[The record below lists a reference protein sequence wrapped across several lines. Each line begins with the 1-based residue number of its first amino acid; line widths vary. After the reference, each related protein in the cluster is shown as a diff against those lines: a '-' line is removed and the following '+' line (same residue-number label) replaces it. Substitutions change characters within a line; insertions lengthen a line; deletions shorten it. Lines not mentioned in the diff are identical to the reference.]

1 MRDQAGS
8 QARARPR
15 HRGAGDR
22 RPGGRVPRPDHGIA
36 LGDARASRPTRAS
49 PRICRASARCRAMI
63 RMRCAPRSGTS
74 TAAVMLEPIQGETG
88 VHVIADEMIVAAR
101 EVCDES
107 GALLVFDEIQ
117 TGMGRTGSLWAYEQL
132 PARPDV
138 MTTAKALGGGLPV
151 GACVTAPETAEVLE
165 RGDHGSTFAGGPL
178 IAAASLA
185 AFDVIDDRELLRGCA
200 GAGRAAPRRPR
211 RDRRDRRGARPR
223 PDGRRPARGRRR
235 QGGRRSCR
243 WIRA

>member
-1 MRDQAGS
+1 VRRDD
-8 QARARPR
+8 P
-15 HRGAGDR
+15 
-22 RPGGRVPRPDHGIA
+22 VA
-36 LGDARASRPTRAS
+36 LRDAVGER
-49 PRICRASARCRAMI
+49 
-63 RMRCAPRSGTS
+63 

-88 VHVIADEMIVAAR
+88 VHVISDELIAAAR
-101 EVCDES
+101 DACDAA

-151 GACVTAPETAEVLE
+151 GACLTVPETAAVLE

-185 AFDVIDDRELLRGCA
+185 ALDVIDDPELLRGVRQL
-200 GAGRAAPRRPR
+200 GGRLREGLEAIDAIAEIRGRGLML
-211 RDRRDRRGARPR
+211 GARL
-223 PDGRRPARGRRR
+223 DGVEAKDAASRLLAEGLIVNPIGADTLRFLPPLVIGETEVDEALGILGRTL
-235 QGGRRSCR
+235 G
-243 WIRA
+243 